1 MRKKNTNYQII
12 FAIILLTAFSFSN
25 PIYSYEAGIPL
36 TLNYTAEQSALS
48 AVTAFDYGI
57 NGILYNPAI
66 ARFEKFDRNFISSYI
81 SLPQDVNI
89 YYLAFSKE
97 FKKNRN
103 ARYSVFAAGIDGG
116 SVKQTLI
123 NGRDL
128 EYAGRSSKYS
138 AVQFGLS
145 ASHKINQ
152 IGAGINIKN
161 YSEKIS
167 GYSGNVWLADIGF
180 LYKGVIENLDAGVS
194 ILNLGSKIKLNRYS
208 EDITRIYS
216 AGLKYSLFRFDILA
230 DLKKTGELSPKCS
243 LGLNF
248 RFDDN
253 FHLMAGFNGTKNI
266 NNSVS
271 FGFAYFYNSI
281 GIQYAYD
288 NYSKIGDLHFITLSM
303 SFKPVLQALDKKTDM
318 KQTDIDAEPSL
329 DSNMKNELKKSSVD
343 SATKK
348 TESIENE
355 NAEPELKLDYET
367 LDIDLLKIHAR
378 KSFESKQYD
387 LAEIILKK
395 IVYNQPDDIETLKF
409 LGDVYYEM
417 KDYDNAIKCY
427 DRVQKFGIKE

>member
-1 MRKKNTNYQII
+1 MRKKITNYQII
-12 FAIILLTAFSFSN
+12 LIILLSAVLFSN
-25 PIYSYEAGIPL
+25 RLYSYEAGIPL

-48 AVTAFDYGI
+48 AVTALDYGI
-57 NGILYNPAI
+57 NGILYNPA
-66 ARFEKFDRNFISSYI
+66 AGKFEKFDRNFISSYI

-97 FKKNRN
+97 FRKNTN
-103 ARYSVFAAGIDGG
+103 TRYSVFAAGIDGG
-116 SVKQTLI
+116 SIEQTLI
-123 NGRDL
+123 NGRDI

-152 IGAGINIKN
+152 MGAGINIKN

-216 AGLKYSLFRFDILA
+216 AGLKYSIFRFDILT
-230 DLKKTGELSPKCS
+230 DLKKIGELSPKCS
-243 LGLNF
+243 FGLNF

-253 FHLMAGFNGTKNI
+253 FHLMAGYNGTKNI

-288 NYSKIGDLHFITLSM
+288 NYSKIGDLHFITLSI
-303 SFKPVLQALDKKTDM
+303 SLKPVLQMFDKKTDL
-318 KQTDIDAEPSL
+318 KKTAVGCENSSETNVKKTGLVSSIEKNKDAEP
-329 DSNMKNELKKSSVD
+329 
-343 SATKK
+343 
-348 TESIENE
+348 ENV
-355 NAEPELKLDYET
+355 EPELKLDFET

-378 KSFESKQYD
+378 KSFESKQYE

-395 IVYNQPDDIETLKF
+395 IVYNQPEDIESLKF